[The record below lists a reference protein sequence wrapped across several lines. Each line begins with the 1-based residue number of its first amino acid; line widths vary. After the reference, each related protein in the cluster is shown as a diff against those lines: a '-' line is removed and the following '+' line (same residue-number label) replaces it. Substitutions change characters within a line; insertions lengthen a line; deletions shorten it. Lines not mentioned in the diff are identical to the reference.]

1 MIQGS
6 ESARRGLSR
15 MGQIIFIADVFT
27 PVVIA
32 LRFRDKTRLLQHFIA
47 F

>member
-15 MGQIIFIADVFT
+15 MGQIIFIADVYT
-27 PVVIA
+27 PAVIA
-32 LRFRDKTRLLQHFIA
+32 LRFRDKPRFVQHFIT